1 MPDETTI
8 EDDDEPINLVHDDI
22 MKRLVAYQRRL
33 GAGATEQQAA
43 GTFDDGTAPGELS
56 TPDRIVDLTAAEA
69 GARAATVGPR
79 SGRADDIEVAGRFAA
94 LENTL
99 ANVARELQVVR
110 TAFQDVVVSADERLA
125 VIQQEVEDARAEL
138 SEIRDTTAIRAPAQ

>member
-8 EDDDEPINLVHDDI
+8 EDDEPINLVHDDI

-33 GAGATEQQAA
+33 GAGATGEQAA
-43 GTFDDGTAPGELS
+43 GAFDDGTAPDVGS

-69 GARAATVGPR
+69 GARAANQSAGSPEV
-79 SGRADDIEVAGRFAA
+79 DDVEVAGRFAA

-125 VIQQEVEDARAEL
+125 VIQREVEDARAEL
-138 SEIRDTTAIRAPAQ
+138 SEIRDTTAISASAQ

>member
-8 EDDDEPINLVHDDI
+8 EDDEPINLVHDDI
-22 MKRLVAYQRRL
+22 MKRLVTYQRRL
-33 GAGATEQQAA
+33 GAGASEQQAA
-43 GTFDDGTAPGELS
+43 GAFAEGTAPDAGS

-69 GARAATVGPR
+69 DARAVTVGPR
-79 SGRADDIEVAGRFAA
+79 STEADDVEVAGRFAA

-99 ANVARELQVVR
+99 ANVARELQLVR

-125 VIQQEVEDARAEL
+125 VIQREVEDARAEL
-138 SEIRDTTAIRAPAQ
+138 SEIRDTTAISASAQ